1 MDNARFSSIL
11 NMKVSGLLDVYMQS
25 RGASLKDALVT
36 IYHSRL
42 YKVLECEET
51 KLWHHSPMLLLD
63 CMMSELK
70 TGVLEFPDE

>member
-1 MDNARFSSIL
+1 MDNSRFSSIL
-11 NMKVSGLLDVYMQS
+11 ELKVSGLLDAYMQS
-25 RGASLKDALVT
+25 CGASLKDALAT